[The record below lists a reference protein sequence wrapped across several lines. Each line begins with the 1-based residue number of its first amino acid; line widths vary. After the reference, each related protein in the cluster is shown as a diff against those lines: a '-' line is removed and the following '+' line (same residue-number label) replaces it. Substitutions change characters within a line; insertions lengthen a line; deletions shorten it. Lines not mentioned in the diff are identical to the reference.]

1 MSRAD
6 VVVALLIAAG
16 FGAALWEA
24 SSFQYGTEFAPGP
37 GFAPVWLSGIG
48 LFLSLLIAF
57 SAWHDMRTAGRAT
70 AGKGKEALDK
80 RGLGRVAATVLGL
93 VGMMLLVPWIGF
105 VLAVLAFLLFLTLF
119 VQGLRLV
126 VGIPAAL
133 LTVAFVYVV
142 FVRFLGVPIPAG
154 PLGF

>member
-37 GFAPVWLSGIG
+37 GFAPMWLSGIG
-48 LFLSLLIAF
+48 LFLALLIAF
-57 SAWHDMRTAGRAT
+57 SAWHDMRTAGRVA
-70 AGKGKEALDK
+70 AGKDAIDK
-80 RGLGRVAATVLGL
+80 RGLGRVGATVLGL
-93 VGMMLLVPWIGF
+93 VCMMLLVPWIGF

>member
-1 MSRAD
+1 MSRAEI
-6 VVVALLIAAG
+6 VVALLIAAG

-37 GFAPVWLSGIG
+37 GFAPVWLGGIG
-48 LFLSLLIAF
+48 LFLSLVIAF
-57 SAWHDMRTAGRAT
+57 TAWQATRKAGHAA
-70 AGKGKEALDK
+70 AGTERIDK

-93 VGMMLLVPWIGF
+93 VGMMLLVPWLGF
-105 VLAVLAFLLFLTLF
+105 VLAVLVFLLFLTLF
-119 VQGLRLV
+119 VQGLRPV

-133 LTVAFVYVV
+133 LTVVFVYVV
-142 FVRFLGVPIPAG
+142 FVRLLDVPIPVG